1 MRMRTL
7 LLSGIAALA
16 MGVAGCSQGSTIA
29 SPGATNPGTG
39 GGGGGGGGGA
49 GGGGGTAICPTG
61 TANMGAIG
69 LGGTICQ
76 IAGEILTNLSLP
88 ATPNV
93 YYRIAGRVDIGK
105 DVGATGTATGG
116 QAATLTI
123 APGATL
129 YGAAAADMLIVNRGS
144 RMVANGTVSQPI
156 IFTSDKDVRGE
167 NDPSVSSRQ
176 WGGVFLLGRA
186 AIRGCN
192 TAVAPGSAACQAEA
206 EGVTASTGRPAL
218 YGGATD
224 TDDSGSLQ
232 FVQIRYP
239 GAFFNGVSGDDLNGL
254 TLAGV
259 GSGTVIDRLQ
269 IHNSGDDGIEIF
281 GGKVS
286 MKRVVLTG
294 ELDDSLD
301 CDSGWTGNVQF
312 LVVKQTALSGG
323 PDGLIECSNINANS
337 VGGTLQT
344 RPTISNFT
352 LVGLPT
358 TQPSG
363 GLLKGIG
370 LDASVSGPTGAS
382 GRFYNGVVVGSTRCM
397 SVVDPETGSGRGS
410 ADTVVPPTFNSVLF
424 DCVNQPTTVAAGLIA
439 AGSNNSTTTTN
450 TLVSSV
456 FPGSAEIARTA
467 VNPTTLGAFF
477 EAANYI
483 GAFSGTETPVTNWA
497 AGWTIQLLPVAGCPV
512 GTTDLGSLLNGRKR
526 CVLSGTI
533 GANGV
538 PASVRLTAGNYYE
551 ISGRVDIGVDRGAA
565 GTAGTAA
572 TLTIDPGVT
581 MYGNDSA
588 DILIV
593 NRGSQILVNG
603 TAVAPVIMTSDLD
616 LLGRTK
622 ASPSTFSR
630 EWGGLILAGRAKI
643 KACNVAATPG
653 DAACQAE
660 VEGVTAST
668 GRPALYGG
676 ATDTDSSGRLN
687 YLQIRYPGAFFN
699 GVAGDDLN
707 GLTLAGVGSGTLI
720 DNVQIHNSGDDG
732 VEIFGGTVSMKHL
745 IITGALDD
753 SLDCDSGWTG
763 KVQFLVVRQTGS
775 TGAPDGLV
783 ECSNINGNSNV
794 ATTIQTRPTI
804 SNFTMIAVASKG
816 IGLDASVSDLGASGR
831 FYNGVVSYI
840 GAVATSRCLS
850 VAVPETGSGR
860 GSAEAGADRPTFNS
874 ILFDCP
880 TTSTTV
886 IPTTTVSAA
895 TLIAEGTNNS
905 TGTADTLGAALAPS
919 TVVASFVNGANE
931 TARTFVASTTL
942 NTLVGG
948 TFFTAAPYIGAV
960 KDTSDNWW
968 RSWTC
973 GLETASC

>member
-1 MRMRTL
+1 M
-7 LLSGIAALA
+7 
-16 MGVAGCSQGSTIA
+16 
-29 SPGATNPGTG
+29 
-39 GGGGGGGGGA
+39 
-49 GGGGGTAICPTG
+49 
-61 TANMGAIG
+61 
-69 LGGTICQ
+69 
-76 IAGEILTNLSLP
+76 
-88 ATPNV
+88 
-93 YYRIAGRVDIGK
+93 
-105 DVGATGTATGG
+105 
-116 QAATLTI
+116 
-123 APGATL
+123 
-129 YGAAAADMLIVNRGS
+129 
-144 RMVANGTVSQPI
+144 
-156 IFTSDKDVRGE
+156 
-167 NDPSVSSRQ
+167 
-176 WGGVFLLGRA
+176 
-186 AIRGCN
+186 
-192 TAVAPGSAACQAEA
+192 
-206 EGVTASTGRPAL
+206 
-218 YGGATD
+218 
-224 TDDSGSLQ
+224 
-232 FVQIRYP
+232 
-239 GAFFNGVSGDDLNGL
+239 
-254 TLAGV
+254 
-259 GSGTVIDRLQ
+259 
-269 IHNSGDDGIEIF
+269 
-281 GGKVS
+281 
-286 MKRVVLTG
+286 
-294 ELDDSLD
+294 
-301 CDSGWTGNVQF
+301 
-312 LVVKQTALSGG
+312 
-323 PDGLIECSNINANS
+323 
-337 VGGTLQT
+337 
-344 RPTISNFT
+344 
-352 LVGLPT
+352 
-358 TQPSG
+358 
-363 GLLKGIG
+363 
-370 LDASVSGPTGAS
+370 
-382 GRFYNGVVVGSTRCM
+382 
-397 SVVDPETGSGRGS
+397 
-410 ADTVVPPTFNSVLF
+410 
-424 DCVNQPTTVAAGLIA
+424 NQPTTVAASLIN
-439 AGSNNSTTTTN
+439 AGTNNSTTTTN

-467 VNPTTLGAFF
+467 VNPTTLGSFF

-497 AGWTIQLLPVAGCPV
+497 AGWTIQLLPVAGCPA

-526 CVLSGTI
+526 CVVSGTI

-565 GTAGTAA
+565 GTGGVAA

-616 LLGRTK
+616 LLGRTN

-643 KACNVAATPG
+643 KGCNLAVTPG

-732 VEIFGGTVSMKHL
+732 VEIFGGKVNLKHV

-763 KVQFLVVRQTGS
+763 NVQFLIVRQTGS

-783 ECSNINGNSNV
+783 ECSNINGSSTI
-794 ATTIQTRPTI
+794 ATTIQTRPVI
-804 SNFTMIAVASKG
+804 SNFTMIAVAAKG
-816 IGLDASVSDLGASGR
+816 IGIDASVSNNIGASGR
-831 FYNGVVSYI
+831 YYNGVVS
-840 GAVATSRCLS
+840 GTNRCLS
-850 VAVPETGSGR
+850 VAEPETGSGR
-860 GSAEAGADRPTFNS
+860 GSAESGANRPNFS
-874 ILFDCP
+874 SVLFDCP

-886 IPTTTVSAA
+886 IPSTTVSAA
-895 TLIAEGTNNS
+895 TLIAEGTDNS

-919 TVVASFVNGANE
+919 TVVANFVNGANE
-931 TARTFVASTTL
+931 TARTFVPSTTL
-942 NTLVGG
+942 NTLTGG

-960 KDTSDNWW
+960 SGTSDNWW